1 MGIFKRS
8 NLAELIFGQ
17 FCVSYITKL
26 ECNGLVEVWKVTPH
40 ITGSKSKARNERRVL
55 MSACM

>member
-17 FCVSYITKL
+17 NLASAFAKL
-26 ECNGLVEVWKVTPH
+26 ENH
-40 ITGSKSKARNERRVL
+40 Q
-55 MSACM
+55 